1 MTNTYE
7 DFKACFL
14 RLSTIDLNCYK
25 ESQMKRR
32 IDNFYTR
39 RKFKGYDDFFAAL
52 SKDPEMQKEFT
63 GYLTINVSEFY
74 RNPPQWQTVE
84 KNVYPTL
91 IKRFGKSLNIWSA
104 ACSTGDEPY
113 TLAMLLA
120 EHVPLQQINILA
132 TDLDKDILE
141 KAQEGRYI
149 EKSVAGLPKIYR
161 DKYFTSDGDGFV
173 RISDDIKKRITF
185 KHHNLLK
192 DPYPRGMHL
201 IVCRNVMIYFT
212 EEAKDEI
219 YQKFS
224 DAMVD
229 DGIFFVG
236 STEQIIGPAK
246 YSFKSAQSFFYEK
259 TKDL

>member
-1 MTNTYE
+1 MANTYE
-7 DFKACFL
+7 DFKTWFL
-14 RLSTIDLNCYK
+14 RLSGIDLNCYK

-39 RKFKGYDDFFAAL
+39 RKFNGYEDFFAAL
-52 SKDPEMQKEFT
+52 SKDDQMQKDFT

-84 KNVYPTL
+84 KEVYPTL
-91 IKRFGKSLNIWSA
+91 IDRFGKNLNIWSA

-120 EHVPLQQINILA
+120 EHVPLHQVNILA
-132 TDLDKDILE
+132 TDLDVDILK

-149 EKSVAGLPKIYR
+149 EKSIAGLPKVYR
-161 DKYFTSDGDGFV
+161 DKYFVSDGDGFV

-212 EEAKDEI
+212 EEAKDVI
-219 YQKFS
+219 YRKFS

-229 DGIFFVG
+229 NGIFFVG
-236 STEQIIGPAK
+236 STEQIIKPAQ
-246 YSFKSAQSFFYEK
+246 YSFVSAKSFFYEK
-259 TKDL
+259 SKDL

>member
-1 MTNTYE
+1 MANTYE
-7 DFKACFL
+7 DFKANFL
-14 RLSTIDLNCYK
+14 RLSGIDLNSYK

-39 RKFKGYDDFFAAL
+39 RKFPGYDEFFRHL
-52 SKDPEMQKEFT
+52 SRDTEMQKEFT
-63 GYLTINVSEFY
+63 SYLTINVSEFY

-84 KNVYPTL
+84 NQVYPTL
-91 IKRFGKSLNIWSA
+91 LDRFGKRLKIWSA

-120 EHVPLQQINILA
+120 EHVPLAQVDILA

-141 KAQEGRYI
+141 KAQEGRYM
-149 EKSVAGLPKIYR
+149 EKSVSGLPKIYR
-161 DKYFTSDGDGFV
+161 DKYFTSDGNGFV
-173 RISDDIKKRITF
+173 RISDEIKKRITF

-212 EEAKDEI
+212 EEAKTEI
-219 YQKFS
+219 YNKFNN
-224 DAMVD
+224 ALKPGAVL
-229 DGIFFVG
+229 FVG
-236 STEQIIGPAK
+236 STEQMVQPKKLGFQAIH
-246 YSFKSAQSFFYEK
+246 SFFY
-259 TKDL
+259 TKNV

>member
-1 MTNTYE
+1 MLNTYE
-7 DFKACFL
+7 DFKDNFY
-14 RLSTIDLNCYK
+14 RLSGIDLHSYK

-39 RKFKGYDDFFAAL
+39 RKFNGYDDFFMAL
-52 SKDPEMQKEFT
+52 SKDDEMQKEFT

-84 KNVYPTL
+84 KDVYPAL
-91 IKRFGKSLNIWSA
+91 IDRFGKHLKIWSA

-120 EHVPLQQINILA
+120 EHIPLNQIDILA

-149 EKSVAGLPKIYR
+149 EKSIAGLPKIYK
-161 DKYFTSDGDGFV
+161 DKYFVSDGDGFV
-173 RISDDIKKRITF
+173 RISDEIKKRITF

-212 EEAKDEI
+212 EEAKERI
-219 YQKFS
+219 YQNFS

-229 DGIFFVG
+229 KGIFFVG
-236 STEQIIGPAK
+236 STEQIIGPQK
-246 YSFKSAQSFFYEK
+246 YGFKSAQSFFYEK
-259 TKDL
+259 TKES

>member
-1 MTNTYE
+1 MGNTYE
-7 DFKACFL
+7 DFKASFL
-14 RLSTIDLNCYK
+14 RLSGIDLNSYK

-39 RKFKGYDDFFAAL
+39 RRFKGYDDFFNAL
-52 SKDPEMQKEFT
+52 SKDDEMQKEFT

-84 KNVYPTL
+84 KDVYPTL
-91 IKRFGKSLNIWSA
+91 IKRFGKNLKIWSA

-120 EHVPLQQINILA
+120 EHIPLNQIDILA

-161 DKYFTSDGDGFV
+161 EKYFESDGDGFL
-173 RISDDIKKRITF
+173 RISDNIKKRITF

-212 EEAKDEI
+212 EEAKDKI
-219 YQKFS
+219 YQNFANS
-224 DAMVD
+224 MVD
-229 DGIFFVG
+229 NGIFFVG
-236 STEQIIGPAK
+236 STEQIIGPQK
-246 YSFKSAQSFFYEK
+246 YGLKSAQSFFYEK
-259 TKDL
+259 SKEE

>member
-1 MTNTYE
+1 MANTYE
-7 DFKACFL
+7 DFKANFL
-14 RLSTIDLNCYK
+14 RLSGIDLNSYK

-39 RKFKGYDDFFAAL
+39 RKISGYDEFFRQL
-52 SKDPEMQKEFT
+52 SRDGEMQKEFT
-63 GYLTINVSEFY
+63 SYLTINVSEFY

-84 KNVYPTL
+84 KDVYPTL
-91 IKRFGKSLNIWSA
+91 LSRFGNRLKIWSA

-120 EHVPLQQINILA
+120 EHIPLSQVDILA

-141 KAQEGRYI
+141 KAREGRYM
-149 EKSVAGLPKIYR
+149 EKSIAGLPKLYR
-161 DKYFTSDGDGFV
+161 DKYFVSDGKGYV

-192 DPYPRGMHL
+192 DPYPRNMHL

-224 DAMVD
+224 DSLVD
-229 DGIFFVG
+229 NGLFFVG

-246 YSFKSAQSFFYEK
+246 YGFKSAQSFFYVK
-259 TKDL
+259 TKA